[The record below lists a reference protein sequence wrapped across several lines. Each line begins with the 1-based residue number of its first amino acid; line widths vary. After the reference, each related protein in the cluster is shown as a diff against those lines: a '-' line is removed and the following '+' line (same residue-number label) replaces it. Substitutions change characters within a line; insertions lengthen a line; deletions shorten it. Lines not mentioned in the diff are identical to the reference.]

1 MMDRY
6 IDFERF
12 KAKYA
17 AAQEHFAEIL
27 LEKERLF
34 TQTLPNAITYD
45 KDIVDHSVDGNPL
58 ERYVLSLEE
67 ENIDQKL
74 AKYRQFFA
82 DWEILMEHKERD
94 LRQSKFVLDRIYVM
108 RMLDGF
114 GIGRICKEMHYSKA
128 QVYKKLDVIKKNMK
142 T

>member
-1 MMDRY
+1 MDRY

>member
-1 MMDRY
+1 MEKY

-34 TQTLPNAITYD
+34 TKTLPNAITYD
-45 KDIVDHSVDGNPL
+45 KDLVDHSVDGNPL

-67 ENIDQKL
+67 ENIDSKL

-82 DWEILMEHKERD
+82 DWDILMEHKERE
-94 LRQSKFVLDRIYVM
+94 LRNSKALIDRIYVCRYLDGYGIRRISRELHFSQSQVYRKIQKIEKELM
-108 RMLDGF
+108 RM
-114 GIGRICKEMHYSKA
+114 
-128 QVYKKLDVIKKNMK
+128 
-142 T
+142 